1 MASLGASLQST
12 LHLVPYAELA
22 LWVEGGACVCRNAQ
36 AAALVANAGGG
47 ACGPTS
53 SALYVNSYTAA
64 ATAIASA
71 SAATATAQA
80 CVLTCRAAHAETAH
94 EEL

>member
-1 MASLGASLQST
+1 MHHSKSP
-12 LHLVPYAELA
+12 LHLVPHTELA
-22 LWVEGGACVCRNAQ
+22 FWVESCTCVCRNAQ

-53 SALYVNSYTAA
+53 SALYINSYTAA

-80 CVLTCRAAHAETAH
+80 CVLTCWHRSC
-94 EEL
+94 